1 MRTPQT
7 SPAAIALV
15 VAMLLTACAP
25 TGPSPPSA
33 AGPAA
38 TAAPAAGPQ
47 PSATPAG
54 PSQPARI
61 ILAHAA
67 AGAATQFWMAYAAQ
81 KKGFFA
87 QEAIDFEAIGL
98 QSAPNQTQALLSGD
112 VQVIGFTVLSM
123 ATAIAAGAPLKLVVS
138 SQDAPTI
145 QMLVRP
151 EIAGWADLRGKA
163 LGSGNTAGDYFDIA
177 LHLMMAAN
185 GLHEGD
191 FTARNMPTAA
201 RLPAILAGQL
211 AGGVGSSQET
221 STGLAS
227 GLRSL
232 GSFTDYVK
240 DVSYTGFLVNE
251 SWARANDE
259 ALVRFIRALLRG
271 MAWLYDPANEGEAIA
286 IYANEAGLPVPEVAP
301 TYTEVIGGRLLPR
314 DLRPNRK
321 GIENILTLAHQ
332 QGSLPE
338 IPPLD
343 NWMDLSY
350 LDKASR

>member
-1 MRTPQT
+1 MNY
-7 SPAAIALV
+7 PAGAIALI
-15 VAMLLTACAP
+15 VALLLAACTPAA
-25 TGPSPPSA
+25 PSPAPA

-38 TAAPAAGPQ
+38 ATAGPAAAAQSTAAAAR
-47 PSATPAG
+47 
-54 PSQPARI
+54 PSQPTRMV
-61 ILAHAA
+61 LAHAA
-67 AGAATQFWMAYAAQ
+67 AGAAAQFWVSYVAQ

-87 QEAIDFEAIGL
+87 QESIDFDIIGL
-98 QSAPNQTQALLSGD
+98 QTAPNQTQALLTGD

-145 QMLVRP
+145 QMLARP
-151 EIAGWADLRGKA
+151 EIEGWADFRGKS

-177 LHLMMAAN
+177 LRLMLASN
-185 GLHEGD
+185 GLRDGD
-191 FTARNMPTAA
+191 YTVRNMPTAA

-221 STGLAS
+221 SVALTS

-232 GSFTDYVK
+232 GSFTDYVQ
-240 DVSYTGFLVNE
+240 DVSYTGYLVND

-271 MAWLYDPANEGEAIA
+271 MIWLYDPANEAEATA
-286 IYANEAGLPVPEVAP
+286 IYAEEAGLTPPEVAS
-301 TYTEVIGGRLLPR
+301 TYTETIGGRLLPR
-314 DLRPNRK
+314 ELRPNRK
-321 GIENILTLAHQ
+321 GIENILNLAHQ

-343 NWMDLSY
+343 NWMDLTY
-350 LDKASR
+350 LDRASRQ